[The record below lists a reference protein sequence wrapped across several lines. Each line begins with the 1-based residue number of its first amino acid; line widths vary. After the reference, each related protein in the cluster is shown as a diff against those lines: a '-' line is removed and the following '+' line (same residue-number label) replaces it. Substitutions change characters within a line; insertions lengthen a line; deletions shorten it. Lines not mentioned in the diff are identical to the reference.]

1 MKREKHLPSIHAGLL
16 TAVLLCWV
24 LPVMIVMVL
33 AGVLI
38 GQSYEHSSRQELESR
53 ANNALEQ
60 IGMRLDA
67 VFEASKAVSYDGVV
81 RNSYRL
87 YQREGD
93 KAVLYRTVTDY
104 LNQNFTRDER
114 VLSAFITFWEDIGV
128 YPYAASRGD
137 QGYSAQREY
146 RDTIEPDLLE
156 RMGDIDTGILLLEYG
171 GELYVA
177 RNLLDSRFQPY
188 ATVTLLCDRE
198 VLFQSMEP
206 VKSISKSCSL
216 TLDDRLLLGSD
227 GTLTTL
233 EQLPPPS
240 TGSVFTDEVSGHT
253 LCLTALIAPFDFWR
267 DVPEIRTAA
276 LFVALLAIPLL
287 FVVVLLFRRF
297 VAKPMDALI
306 LASRHLQEGERGYR
320 ITEKPNSREFK
331 ALFGHFNTMSA
342 ELKNQFERSYQE
354 QQALQQARIK
364 ALQSQINPHFL
375 NNTLEI
381 INWEARI
388 AGDERVSAM
397 IESLSIMMDGALAR
411 DGRTRI
417 PLKEELR
424 YTDAYL
430 YIIRERL
437 GEKLT
442 VVKEIDEGLD
452 ELLFPRLC
460 LQPLAENAV
469 EHDLTPKHGGELCIR
484 IRREEGTAVVEVEHE
499 GVLTPEDLANITSML
514 AANEGEKEISGHV
527 GLKNLRQRL
536 NLLYGEKGTL
546 SLTQVTPERILAKVT
561 FPIES

>member
-1 MKREKHLPSIHAGLL
+1 
-16 TAVLLCWV
+16 
-24 LPVMIVMVL
+24 MIVMVL

-156 RMGDIDTGILLLEYG
+156 RMGDIDTGIVLLEYG

-216 TLDDRLLLGSD
+216 TLDDRLLLSSD
-227 GTLTTL
+227 GSLITT

-240 TGSVFTDEVSGHT
+240 TGSVFTYEVSGHT
-253 LCLTALIAPFDFWR
+253 LCLTLLFLWRCWRFRCYSWWCCCFAALWQSPWMPSFRQAAICRRENGATASPRSLIAGS
-267 DVPEIRTAA
+267 
-276 LFVALLAIPLL
+276 
-287 FVVVLLFRRF
+287 FRH
-297 VAKPMDALI
+297 
-306 LASRHLQEGERGYR
+306 S
-320 ITEKPNSREFK
+320 
-331 ALFGHFNTMSA
+331 SA
-342 ELKNQFERSYQE
+342 
-354 QQALQQARIK
+354 
-364 ALQSQINPHFL
+364 
-375 NNTLEI
+375 T
-381 INWEARI
+381 
-388 AGDERVSAM
+388 
-397 IESLSIMMDGALAR
+397 
-411 DGRTRI
+411 
-417 PLKEELR
+417 
-424 YTDAYL
+424 
-430 YIIRERL
+430 
-437 GEKLT
+437 
-442 VVKEIDEGLD
+442 
-452 ELLFPRLC
+452 
-460 LQPLAENAV
+460 
-469 EHDLTPKHGGELCIR
+469 LTPC
-484 IRREEGTAVVEVEHE
+484 
-499 GVLTPEDLANITSML
+499 PQN
-514 AANEGEKEISGHV
+514 
-527 GLKNLRQRL
+527 
-536 NLLYGEKGTL
+536 
-546 SLTQVTPERILAKVT
+546 
-561 FPIES
+561 